1 MKKKSIDSTRES
13 NQSSKTKS
21 NVDTISFS
29 TLSNLS
35 PDEKAKVTRLVDR
48 LVNLAKEHDQ
58 TLKILSFER
67 SSKIEEIKSISEK
80 YREEIN
86 LLSEKLSHAEA
97 DKISAQ
103 TKRGLAVG
111 LLALYQDKINYF
123 LTHFDK
129 LKREKFQSDSAAQS
143 YKDRIGQ
150 LESIVESQKNL
161 IDSLNVQVDNLNK
174 LECDKKTLEKE
185 CIFNRNVILEKD
197 MIIELK
203 ESDTLSLKNEL
214 NELKTNNL
222 NNETEFK
229 IIESN
234 YLDRINELE
243 LENKSLQEFK
253 SSMIISME
261 SKPEKDNDDD
271 DDDDD
276 THVREINPMVAEYIS
291 EPKPIV
297 NPPAFYDDIEP
308 KIYTRKTTDDMSSF
322 GKKDCAE
329 SSNTY
334 SYSFPE
340 SSQVNSLEFIRSD
353 QVSVIS
359 NKSHNTSIKESFPNM
374 ISDALDKIV
383 NKTNE
388 LDMNIKNID
397 KKIDKKMKKKKKIP
411 KAVNHNVNNDSIS
424 NVRYASKKNDEKV
437 TLKIFQPDQIRNKS
451 LERNSNNKNPI
462 PILITNPI
470 NKRMKE
476 DFTKSHHLIKINPTF
491 QKKTLFYLVKLTT
504 NLY

>member
-1 MKKKSIDSTRES
+1 MKKSSIDSIRES
-13 NQSSKTKS
+13 NQYSKTKS

-86 LLSEKLSHAEA
+86 LLSEKLSHAEE

-129 LKREKFQSDSAAQS
+129 IKREKSQSDSAAQS

-150 LESIVESQKNL
+150 LESIVESQKNI
-161 IDSLNVQVDNLNK
+161 IDSLNVQVENLNI
-174 LECDKKTLEKE
+174 LECDKRALEKE
-185 CIFNRNVILEKD
+185 CVFNRNLILEKD

-203 ESDTLSLKNEL
+203 ESDILSLNNEL
-214 NELKTNNL
+214 NDLKTNNI

-229 IIESN
+229 IIESS
-234 YLDRINELE
+234 YSDRINELE

-253 SSMIISME
+253 SSIISVE
-261 SKPEKDNDDD
+261 SKPEKRDDD
-271 DDDDD
+271 IPL
-276 THVREINPMVAEYIS
+276 REINPIVTEYIS
-291 EPKPIV
+291 ETKPIII
-297 NPPAFYDDIEP
+297 PPTLYDDIEP
-308 KIYTRKTTDDMSSF
+308 KIYTSKTTYDKSDY
-322 GKKDCAE
+322 D
-329 SSNTY
+329 TY

-340 SSQVNSLEFIRSD
+340 SSQVNSLEFIRSE

-359 NKSHNTSIKESFPNM
+359 NKSNNTSIKESFPNM

-383 NKTNE
+383 SKTNE
-388 LDMNIKNID
+388 LGMNIKNID
-397 KKIDKKMKKKKKIP
+397 KKIDKKMKKTKKIH
-411 KAVNHNVNNDSIS
+411 KAVNHNVNNVSIS
-424 NVRYASKKNDEKV
+424 DIRYTSKKNDEKV
-437 TLKIFQPDQIRNKS
+437 TLKTFQPDQIRHKS
-451 LERNSNNKNPI
+451 LERNLNNRNPI
-462 PILITNPI
+462 AILITNPI
-470 NKRMKE
+470 NKRIKE
-476 DFTKSHHLIKINPTF
+476 DSAKSIFDKNKPYFSEKNIN
-491 QKKTLFYLVKLTT
+491 LFGQTYDESLLDLVHSIDL
-504 NLY
+504 